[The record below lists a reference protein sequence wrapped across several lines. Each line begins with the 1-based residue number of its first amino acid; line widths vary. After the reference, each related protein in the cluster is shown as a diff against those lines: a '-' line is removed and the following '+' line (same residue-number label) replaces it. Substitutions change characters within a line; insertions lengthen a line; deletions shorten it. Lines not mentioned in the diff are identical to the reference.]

1 MAAFAMPMLIVNIQI
16 PVHPRAIFGAR
27 RLPPTVNAAFYLQM
41 TESTATGL
49 EALRNGGSAPGP
61 VKLLKTWCEHAEED
75 EALRGVIEDLSDVA
89 TIGVRAAAPLSPSS
103 PTSRSRRAC

>member
-1 MAAFAMPMLIVNIQI
+1 MLIVNIQI

-49 EALRNGGSAPGP
+49 EALRNGGSASGP
-61 VKLLKTWCEHAEED
+61 VKLLKSWCEHAEED
-75 EALRGVIEDLSDVA
+75 EALRGCLKLIGLIQVMIVIGSFQK
-89 TIGVRAAAPLSPSS
+89 IIKYI
-103 PTSRSRRAC
+103 